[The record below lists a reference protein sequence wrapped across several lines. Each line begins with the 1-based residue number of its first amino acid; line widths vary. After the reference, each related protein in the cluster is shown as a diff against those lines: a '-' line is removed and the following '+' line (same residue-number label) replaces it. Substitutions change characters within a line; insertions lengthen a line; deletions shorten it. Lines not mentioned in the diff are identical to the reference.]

1 MGFPGKGLLEG
12 MAVTARNFIGSYFDK
27 DRKERMVTIQ
37 YPEEKMP
44 LPENSRTFP
53 FLVYD
58 DQNDPVGSM
67 RCVACKICET
77 DCPPQ
82 CIYIV
87 MDRDENGKPLQ
98 RPKVF
103 DIDISVC
110 MQCQIC
116 VEVCPFEAIKMDNDY
131 EKSQY
136 DRFDE
141 LVEHLPDL
149 LKSNQ
154 YYHRVK
160 PTEAEAVDA
169 KLKAE
174 KQKKAKKA
182 APAKPAE
189 KKADDQKKPAETKKA
204 EEKKKP
210 AAEKPQAAAKVV
222 IPEDAPFTAEQRAWL
237 AGFLSALGVSAAG
250 AAAAET
256 APAEAKKPA
265 PEQPE
270 QEEAAEQTEKKGRE
284 EEPAAEPAA
293 SGDAPWHDPSLPIE
307 QRMEMA
313 TDRPLA
319 DKLMAAMAQT
329 DCHACGYDCRG
340 YADAIAG
347 GEETDLSLCLPGEAE
362 TENMLKKIMKE
373 AGKL

>member
-1 MGFPGKGLLEG
+1 
-12 MAVTARNFIGSYFDK
+12 MAVTARNFVGSYFDK
-27 DRKERMVTIQ
+27 ERLVTVQ
-37 YPEEKMP
+37 YPEERVEV
-44 LPENSRTFP
+44 PENSRTFP

-58 DQNDPVGSM
+58 GTADKM

-77 DCPPQ
+77 ECPPQ

-87 MDRDENGKPLQ
+87 MERDEKGKPLQ

-136 DRFDE
+136 GRFDE

-149 LKSNQ
+149 LKSNE
-154 YYHRVK
+154 YYHKVK
-160 PTEAEAVDA
+160 PSEATIVDA
-169 KLKAE
+169 KLKADAE
-174 KQKKAKKA
+174 KKAKKA
-182 APAKPAE
+182 APAA
-189 KKADDQKKPAETKKA
+189 
-204 EEKKKP
+204 KP
-210 AAEKPQAAAKVV
+210 AAAAAPIPAAAPAARIV
-222 IPEDAPFTAEQRAWL
+222 IPEDAPFNPEQRAWL
-237 AGFLSALGVSAAG
+237 SGFLSSLSPGVAP
-250 AAAAET
+250 AAAAPQVASTAPAT
-256 APAEAKKPA
+256 APAEAPA
-265 PEQPE
+265 
-270 QEEAAEQTEKKGRE
+270 G
-284 EEPAAEPAA
+284 
-293 SGDAPWHDPSLPIE
+293 GWPWHDPGLGMA
-307 QRMEMA
+307 QRMDLA
-313 TDRPLA
+313 KTASFA

-347 GEETDLSLCLPGEAE
+347 GAEADLSLCLPGEAE
-362 TENMLKKIMKE
+362 TQRKLEELMKE